1 VSSDATLNLF
11 VWYRDLEGGL
21 WLEENQGKHAWIM
34 YDSDEDD
41 LPEDEESK
49 SPLDDPRI
57 WSWRESAIPDVAW
70 AQSAEETSSS
80 GTNIKLSLTAKSFVG
95 C

>member
-1 VSSDATLNLF
+1 MSSDITLNLF
-11 VWYRDLEGGL
+11 VWYRALEGGL

-49 SPLDDPRI
+49 SPLENPRI
-57 WSWRESAIPDVAW
+57 WSWRESVIPDVAW
-70 AQSAEETSSS
+70 AQSAEDTSSS